1 MALFCFSATTVEYKG
16 VAWRKKWGEFEK
28 CHMQSIMM
36 LPFFLFPTLSD
47 QVEKCNE
54 GACSDSSAIL
64 SAFLSPES
72 GGIPPKTT

>member
-1 MALFCFSATTVEYKG
+1 MSHAEHNDVTFF
-16 VAWRKKWGEFEK
+16 
-28 CHMQSIMM
+28 
-36 LPFFLFPTLSD
+36 FFLTLSD

-72 GGIPPKTT
+72 